1 MKPFVVFVV
10 PVPAGERL
18 ASGLSF
24 SSARY
29 VLLKIV
35 ETVSGNQQQAAAQSH
50 PFWTWFT
57 ENPRPHQARKF
68 EPNR

>member
-1 MKPFVVFVV
+1 MKPIVVFVV
-10 PVPAGERL
+10 PVTAGERL
-18 ASGLSF
+18 ASGSNF

-29 VLLKIV
+29 LVLKIA
-35 ETVSGNQQQAAAQSH
+35 EPVSGNQQQASAQSH

-57 ENPRPHQARKF
+57 ENPRPHHARKF